1 MCTKEAWKQTIRE
14 VNFSLFPDVKT
25 PGKEHIAGFI
35 SAKIG
40 DIYGRKEAQNIRNK
54 LIKNM
59 RSDGWQT
66 WTEPGSHMGGS
77 AYIDYSFSAS
87 REVKLCHMV

>member
-1 MCTKEAWKQTIRE
+1 MATKEQWKETIRAA
-14 VNFSLFPDVKT
+14 NISLFPDVPEKE
-25 PGKEHIAGFI
+25 GKEHIAGYV

-40 DIYGRKEAQNIRNK
+40 DIAGRKEAQNIRNK
-54 LIKNM
+54 LVKNM

-77 AYIDYSFSAS
+77 AYIDYSFSSS
-87 REVKLCHMV
+87 RVQ